1 MLELKQIVKDYPAG
15 NTTVHALKGVDLR
28 FRASEF
34 VSILGPSGCGKT
46 TLLNIIG
53 GLDQY
58 TSGDLVIDGV
68 STKNYKDRDWDTYRN
83 HSIGFVFQTYNLIP
97 HQTVLSNVELAL
109 TLAGVSKAERRERA
123 AKALEMVG
131 LGDQLN
137 KRPNQMSGGQMQRVA
152 IARALVNNPDI
163 ILADEPTGALDTE
176 TGLQVMELLKEVAR
190 DRLVVMV
197 THNPDLATTYSSRII
212 RILDGV
218 IVDDSAPMSE
228 AEYQEEKLA
237 ELAKQRAELQDE
249 TEQSDNVK
257 QVQANKQ
264 AVSDEE
270 STANVA
276 RAEKSKQ
283 VKKKRAKGKKK
294 SSMSLWTAFKLS
306 LTNLFTKKGRTFLT
320 SFAGSIGI
328 IGIALILSVSAGMTQ
343 YINLVQEQTLSTY
356 PLSIQSTAMDLSSI
370 VAAMMSGDEHQQ
382 RDDPDRVYQR
392 SIVKSVAELI
402 DATSGSQ
409 NDLNSFKKFL
419 DKEVA
424 DENSKLHGAIAGLQY
439 QYNLNLR
446 LYGKSAKQQ
455 VQEIDTRQMLIKVV
469 AAEFNKNGGNMQQA
483 MGGYYSSMA
492 TFSFNLF
499 EEILSGTDGS
509 PINRLLYDQYDVVYG
524 NWPVNK
530 DEVVLIMNENNE
542 LSDIA
547 LYALGILGDDYID
560 GIVNALDDD
569 AQESTTPIKDNWSYE
584 EMCQTEVVVILNS
597 ALYEQKTDGTWYDAT
612 ATTNAQQNAIK
623 LTDVYNSVVE
633 GNSNKGIKLKISG
646 IIRPNPDATAHM
658 LGGAIG
664 YTKYLRNYIV
674 EQSEFSD
681 VVKAQMNDKTTDLL
695 TGKPF
700 ATDTTAS
707 NASPEEKAEAFRS
720 YYAELEGDKKF
731 DAFVEM
737 QFIDVIQGQID
748 GMWTQSNEDVDE
760 FKKIIAKTWSQ
771 GDESTEQT
779 LLTYLDG
786 FDNYDDIVKEVWSR
800 MENEAVKQPMID
812 AIKAGFKDESVSE
825 ATLNYLMEHALDD
838 KTDARCAIYYDKIS
852 FSSSTWEINM
862 TKLGWVDL
870 ETPSVINIYA
880 STFDAKDVI
889 AEEIARYNSMVDE
902 SQQISYTDFVAI
914 VMSAVTT
921 IIDAITY
928 VLIAFVSIS
937 LIVSSIMIGVITLI
951 SVQERTKEIGILRAI
966 GASKRDVSSMFN
978 AETVIIGFAAGLI
991 GVLFTYVL
999 CIPINLILHALT
1011 GIATLSAYL
1020 PPVAALILIAIS
1032 MLLTLI
1038 SGLIPS
1044 RSAAKKDPV
1053 VALRTE

>member
-15 NTTVHALKGVDLR
+15 TVTVHALKGVDLR
-28 FRASEF
+28 FRTSEF

-97 HQTVLSNVELAL
+97 HQTVLKNVELAL
-109 TLAGVSKAERRERA
+109 TLAGTAKAERRERA
-123 AKALEMVG
+123 IKALEKVG
-131 LGDQLN
+131 LGDQIN

-176 TGLQVMELLKEVAR
+176 TGLQVMELLREVAK

-197 THNPDLATTYSSRII
+197 THNPELAEQYSSRII

-218 IVDDSAPMSE
+218 IVGDTAPMSTK
-228 AEYQEEKLA
+228 EYQQEKVR
-237 ELAKQRAELQDE
+237 EYAKQQIDE
-249 TEQSDNVK
+249 VMASKKPAKAAKADKTT
-257 QVQANKQ
+257 QVSQNGNKKTKP
-264 AVSDEE
+264 A
-270 STANVA
+270 
-276 RAEKSKQ
+276 
-283 VKKKRAKGKKK
+283 KKKR
-294 SSMSLWTAFKLS
+294 SSMSFWTAFKLS

-343 YINLVQEQTLSTY
+343 YINMVQEQTLSTY

-370 VAAMMSGDEHQQ
+370 VAAMMSSNEDQQ

-402 DATSGSQ
+402 DATAGSQ
-409 NDLNSFKKFL
+409 NDLNAFKKFL
-419 DKEVA
+419 EKEVD
-424 DENSKLHGAIAGLQY
+424 DENSKLHDAIAGLQY

-446 LYGKSAKQQ
+446 LYGKNAKQQ

-469 AAEFNKNGGNMQQA
+469 TAEFIKNGGNMQQA
-483 MGGYYSSMA
+483 MGGYASSMA

-542 LSDIA
+542 ISDIA
-547 LYALGILGDDYID
+547 LYALGILGDEYID
-560 GIVNALDDD
+560 SIVNGLSDDGN
-569 AQESTTPIKDNWSYE
+569 ATAPSAPAKDNWSYA

-597 ALYEQKTDGTWYDAT
+597 ALYEQKSDGTWYDAT
-612 ATTNAQQNAIK
+612 ATTNQQQNAIK
-623 LTDVYNSVVE
+623 LTDVYNTVTN
-633 GNSNKGIKLKISG
+633 GNINKGLKLKISG

-658 LGGAIG
+658 LSGAIG
-664 YTKYLRNYIV
+664 YTKFLRDYVV
-674 EQSEFSD
+674 EQSENNEL
-681 VVKAQMNDKTTDLL
+681 VQAQMNDTTTDLL

-707 NASPEEKAEAFRS
+707 DAPKEEKAAAFKN
-720 YYAELEGDKKF
+720 YYNELEGDKKLN
-731 DAFVEM
+731 AYVEM
-737 QFIDVIQGQID
+737 LFVDGVQDQIEQ
-748 GMWTQSNEDVDE
+748 MWEQSNNNVEE
-760 FKKIIAKTWSQ
+760 FKKILAKNWSN
-771 GDESTEQT
+771 DDPDTEQA
-779 LLTYLDG
+779 LLSYLSS
-786 FDNYDDIVKEVWSR
+786 FNSYNEIVTEVWTR
-800 MENEAVKQPMID
+800 MEGDAYKQPVID
-812 AIKAGFKDESVSE
+812 AIKEKLTDGSISE
-825 ATLNYLMEHALDD
+825 EMLAYMMGHALDD
-838 KTDARCAIYYDKIS
+838 KSDERCALYYDKIS
-852 FSSSTWEINM
+852 FSSSTWESNM
-862 TKLGWVDL
+862 AKLGWVDL
-870 ETPSVINIYA
+870 DTPSVINIYA
-880 STFDAKDVI
+880 SSFDAKDVI
-889 AEEIARYNSMVDE
+889 ADEIARYNSMVDE

-991 GVLFTYVL
+991 GVVFTYVL

-1032 MLLTLI
+1032 VLLTLI
-1038 SGLIPS
+1038 SGIIPS